1 GTAPGGGTAYL
12 PPIAPSDFIDVSSH
26 QSWLTQADYKA
37 MYAAGIK
44 TAVIKLSEYTTYK
57 NPFAATQISYA
68 RNAGMKI
75 AAYHYAWFTNPSEAA
90 NEAKYFANYAKALGL
105 PSDTLMVDDYE
116 EGYAVNSA
124 GDKVADLNAF
134 RNTLAQQGY
143 PNVINYSYKA
153 ITGLDNIVD
162 TNRISTKDIWMAQY
176 PNEANPAA
184 ARALQYNSE
193 FAAWQYSASKYFTG
207 LSQNKPLDISIDYTG
222 RFTN

>member
-1 GTAPGGGTAYL
+1 
-12 PPIAPSDFIDVSSH
+12 
-26 QSWLTQADYKA
+26 
-37 MYAAGIK
+37 MYAAVIK

-57 NPFAATQISYA
+57 NPYAATQISYA

-75 AAYHYAWFTNPSEAA
+75 AAYHYAWFTNSTEAA
-90 NEAKYFANYAKALGL
+90 IEATYFANYAKVLGL
-105 PSDTLMVDDYE
+105 PSDTVMVDDYE
-116 EGYAVNSA
+116 EGYAVNSS

-143 PNVINYSYKA
+143 SNVVNYSYKA
-153 ITGLDNIVD
+153 ITGSGNIVD
-162 TNRISTKDIWMAQY
+162 TDRLNTKDIWLAQY